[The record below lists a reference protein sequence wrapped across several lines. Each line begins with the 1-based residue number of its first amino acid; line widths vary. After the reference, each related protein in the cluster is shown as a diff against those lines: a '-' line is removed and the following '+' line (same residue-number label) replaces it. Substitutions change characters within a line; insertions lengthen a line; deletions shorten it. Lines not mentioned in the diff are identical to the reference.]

1 MVARVATARRLAAIV
16 YHVLRERRA
25 YQPRPPKRSLPE
37 GCPSSEPHR
46 WKSAGIQDDYGA

>member
-16 YHVLRERRA
+16 YHVLRGRRA

-37 GCPSSEPHR
+37 GPRVFLTGSMSRVPR
-46 WKSAGIQDDYGA
+46 